1 MLGSIFMKMFK
12 RFCLYF
18 LILLIPVTAARA
30 AVPDALA
37 GKAFSDPNQIAD
49 VAPGFKSR
57 PVQYDKNVGKVDV
70 VITLG
75 QQTYP
80 ALHKIVE
87 DIARQQ
93 GITVNI
99 QQGSCGATAKKLL
112 KKSVD
117 IGTYCC
123 PPAKNDRLPGLVFH
137 TIAIGPIALFT
148 NSVNPIENV
157 SFVNARKIFEGDYVH
172 WSDVPSFSDFKD
184 NQLGSEM
191 IQPVVRLHCKKRPG
205 HWRLL
210 LDNQDMFSPRIQ
222 SVATIADMVKQV
234 SDHENAIG
242 YETPYLVNMHSES
255 GRVKLLSINGNS
267 PDNLYKLLKGE
278 YPLYRTYSLT
288 TWSGSDKNEKA
299 VRLLAAIRDYVEK
312 NGAQYSL
319 IPASQLRLAGW
330 KFKGDELVGE
340 PDGSWIA
347 KEHNQ

>member
-1 MLGSIFMKMFK
+1 MRVFK
-12 RFCLYF
+12 RVFLYSLVLF
-18 LILLIPVTAARA
+18 IPLSVAQ
-30 AVPDALA
+30 A
-37 GKAFSDPNQIAD
+37 GVSGGPSGPAFSDPSHVAD
-49 VAPGFKSR
+49 VGPDFQSR
-57 PVQYDKNVGKVDV
+57 LIEYDKGVGKVDV

-93 GITVNI
+93 GIAVDI

-123 PPAKNDRLPGLVFH
+123 PPGKTDRLPGLVFH
-137 TIAIGPIALFT
+137 TIAIAPIALTT
-148 NSVNPIENV
+148 NSANPINSVTLAE
-157 SFVNARKIFEGDYVH
+157 ARKIFVGDYVT
-172 WSDVPSFSDFKD
+172 WSEVPEFHDTKNLLSTEK
-184 NQLGSEM
+184 

-222 SVATIADMVKQV
+222 SVATITDMVKQV
-234 SDHENAIG
+234 SENKNAIG
-242 YETPYLVNMHSES
+242 YEVPFMLKVHRDS
-255 GRVKLLSINGNS
+255 GQLKLLSIDGNS
-267 PDNLYKLLKGE
+267 PDDLYKLLKGE
-278 YPLYRTYSLT
+278 YPLYRTYNMT
-288 TWSGSDKNEKA
+288 TWSNANNKNEKA
-299 VRLLAAIRDYVEK
+299 AKLLAAIRDYVEK
-312 NGAQYSL
+312 NGAQYDF

-340 PDGSWIA
+340 PSGSPIVR
-347 KEHNQ
+347 EHQ

>member
-1 MLGSIFMKMFK
+1 MPGCIFMKRFK
-12 RFCLYF
+12 RFYPYF
-18 LILLIPVTAARA
+18 LILLIPVAAAQA

-49 VAPGFKSR
+49 VDPGFKSQ
-57 PVQYDKNVGKVDV
+57 PIQYNKNVGKVDV
-70 VITLG
+70 VISLG

-93 GITVNI
+93 GITIDI

-123 PPAKNDRLPGLVFH
+123 PPGKTDRLPGLVFH
-137 TIAIGPIALFT
+137 TIAIAPIALTT
-148 NSVNPIENV
+148 NAANPLNNV
-157 SFVNARKIFEGDYVH
+157 TLAEARKIFEGDYVM
-172 WSDVPSFSDFKD
+172 WSEVPDFH
-184 NQLGSEM
+184 GAASELSGER

-210 LDNQDMFSPRIQ
+210 LDNQDMFGPRIV
-222 SVATIADMVKQV
+222 SVATISDMVKQV
-234 SDHENAIG
+234 STHKNAIG
-242 YETPYLVNMHSES
+242 YEVPFMLKVHRES
-255 GRVKLLSINGNS
+255 GQLKLLSIDGNS
-267 PDNLYKLLKGE
+267 PDDLYKLLKGE
-278 YPLYRTYSLT
+278 YPLYRTYSMT
-288 TWSGSDKNEKA
+288 TWNNANNKNDKATK
-299 VRLLAAIRDYVEK
+299 LLAAIRDYVEK
-312 NGAQYSL
+312 NGAQYDF

-340 PDGSWIA
+340 PDGSSTVR
-347 KEHNQ
+347 KHQ